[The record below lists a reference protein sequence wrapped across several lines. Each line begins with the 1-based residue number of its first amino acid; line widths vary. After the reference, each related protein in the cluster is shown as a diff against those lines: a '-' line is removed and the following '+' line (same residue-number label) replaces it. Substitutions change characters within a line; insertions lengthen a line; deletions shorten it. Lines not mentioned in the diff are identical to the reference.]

1 MSTDVKLDDFNMSIK
16 ELNMMDSKTNSES
29 ASTVTPLLTR
39 PAGAK
44 VFTSRVF
51 DSFRSGP
58 SRTHTSAAK
67 RNGEHGRRYYDNEA
81 AIFNTANSPLNR
93 TLKGRH
99 LQMIAI
105 GGSIGELIRGWDGVA
120 GSER

>member
-1 MSTDVKLDDFNMSIK
+1 MSTDAKFDDFKTSVR
-16 ELNMMDSKTNSES
+16 ELSMDNKSYTGSS
-29 ASTVTPLLTR
+29 STVTPLLAR

-58 SRTHTSAAK
+58 SRTHVEPAK
-67 RNGEHGRRYYDNEA
+67 SSVDHGRRYYDNEA

-105 GGSIGELIRGWDGVA
+105 GGSIGKDLDWCSLMSSIMY
-120 GSER
+120 

>member
-1 MSTDVKLDDFNMSIK
+1 MSTDVKLDDFKFSIR
-16 ELNMMDSKTNSES
+16 ELNMDSKSYSES
-29 ASTVTPLLTR
+29 SSTVTPLLTR

-58 SRTHTSAAK
+58 SRTLGPAAK
-67 RNGEHGRRYYDNEA
+67 RTGEHGRRYYDNEA

-105 GGSIGELIRGWDGVA
+105 GGSIGQCHYGIGDSARW
-120 GSER
+120 